1 MRPLK
6 TFIIYARKDES
17 FKDDLLLHLKGTLI
31 ETRHLEVWQDG
42 AILPGE
48 EWEKAIEKQLEA
60 AEIFLVLLSIH
71 SLTSEFIRKK
81 ELVKALEKK
90 SRIVPILVR
99 NCFWQNDPVF
109 AGLQGLPKNMKPVA
123 SFADQDDAWTEVME
137 KLHEMV
143 EAIRAEKKPA
153 PTAPAKP
160 AQPKTA
166 APPTPP
172 PGLPDMIPVK
182 GGPFTMGSP
191 KNEEGRFD
199 RETQHPVTLSDFL
212 IGKYPVTQRLW
223 KEIMGNNPPH
233 FKGDDLPV
241 EQVSWD
247 DVQEF
252 LKKLNARY
260 PGHHF
265 RLPTEAEWEYAARG
279 GNLSK
284 GFIYAGS
291 NKLDEVAWYSGN
303 SGSKT
308 HPVGQKKANELG
320 LFDMSGNVWEW
331 CADWYGD
338 YPSQPQA
345 DPTGP
350 ESGTYRVFRGGSWGN
365 DPRYC
370 RVACR
375 YYWLPD
381 GRGDGLGFRLAASP
395 Q

>member
-1 MRPLK
+1 
-6 TFIIYARKDES
+6 
-17 FKDDLLLHLKGTLI
+17 
-31 ETRHLEVWQDG
+31 
-42 AILPGE
+42 
-48 EWEKAIEKQLEA
+48 
-60 AEIFLVLLSIH
+60 
-71 SLTSEFIRKK
+71 
-81 ELVKALEKK
+81 
-90 SRIVPILVR
+90 
-99 NCFWQNDPVF
+99 
-109 AGLQGLPKNMKPVA
+109 MKPA
-123 SFADQDDAWTEVME
+123 SFRRPGRGLTEVME

-172 PGLPDMIPVK
+172 PGLPDMVPVK
-182 GGPFTMGSP
+182 GGTFTMGSP
-191 KNEEGRFD
+191 KNEEGRYD
-199 RETQHPVTLSDFL
+199 AETQHPVTLSDFL
-212 IGKYPVTQRLW
+212 IGKYPVTQQLW

-350 ESGTYRVFRGGSWGN
+350 ESGAHRVSRGGSWS
-365 DPRYC
+365 DVPLHC

-375 YYWLPD
+375 LYWLP
-381 GRGDGLGFRLAASP
+381 GARYGHLGFRLAASP
-395 Q
+395 AVRWFAHSGPSIEQTGATQGGETEQASEGRAQRRRGGALRSETLRSETLKGLADF

>member
-1 MRPLK
+1 
-6 TFIIYARKDES
+6 
-17 FKDDLLLHLKGTLI
+17 
-31 ETRHLEVWQDG
+31 
-42 AILPGE
+42 
-48 EWEKAIEKQLEA
+48 
-60 AEIFLVLLSIH
+60 
-71 SLTSEFIRKK
+71 
-81 ELVKALEKK
+81 
-90 SRIVPILVR
+90 
-99 NCFWQNDPVF
+99 
-109 AGLQGLPKNMKPVA
+109 
-123 SFADQDDAWTEVME
+123 
-137 KLHEMV
+137 
-143 EAIRAEKKPA
+143 
-153 PTAPAKP
+153 
-160 AQPKTA
+160 
-166 APPTPP
+166 
-172 PGLPDMIPVK
+172 
-182 GGPFTMGSP
+182 MGSP

-241 EQVSWD
+241 EQVSWN

-260 PGHHF
+260 SGQNY

-279 GNLSK
+279 GNRSK

-291 NKLDEVAWYSGN
+291 NNIEEVAWYSGN
-303 SGSKT
+303 AGSKT

-350 ESGTYRVFRGGSWGN
+350 ESGSNRVYRGGSWGLG
-365 DPRYC
+365 PQGC
-370 RVACR
+370 RVAYR
-375 YYWLPD
+375 TGRLPD
-381 GRGDGLGFRLAASP
+381 VRHFYLGFRLAASP